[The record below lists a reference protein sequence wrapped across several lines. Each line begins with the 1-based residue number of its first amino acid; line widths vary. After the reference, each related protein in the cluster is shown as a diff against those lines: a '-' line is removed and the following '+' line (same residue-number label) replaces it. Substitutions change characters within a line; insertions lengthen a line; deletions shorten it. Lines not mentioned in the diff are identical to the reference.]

1 MNEEICWITNKGK
14 MAKNE
19 RENDDS
25 DFFWA
30 LYSVYKKWDNSFF
43 IFLNLFK
50 QRYITSSQSY

>member
-19 RENDDS
+19 REND